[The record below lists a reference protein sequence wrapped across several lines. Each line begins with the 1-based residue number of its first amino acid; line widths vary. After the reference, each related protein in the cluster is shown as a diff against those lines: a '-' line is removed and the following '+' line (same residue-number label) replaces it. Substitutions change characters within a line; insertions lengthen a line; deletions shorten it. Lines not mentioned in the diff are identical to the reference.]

1 MEHIVRLATACLL
14 AVGWLASWG
23 CHPVQNRAGLGLSCP
38 QQAASVFVD
47 GRYVGTVRNL
57 QDRYILLQPGPH
69 RVELRLRGYYTRYRI
84 IRLKPGEIGVLKV
97 RLVPRMKWVP
107 DTDKGGR

>member
-47 GRYVGTVRNL
+47 GRYV
-57 QDRYILLQPGPH
+57 LLQPGPH